1 MALKRFLNPSL
12 NLQGFQFRTSII
24 STTSDNPST
33 ILRYRHH
40 AYHFLVNT
48 LRLLNLPTSLQDMD
62 VYPPFK
68 VIAGFKIDF
77 VGTLA
82 FVDVEAMSTSPR
94 AKQSSRRVREK
105 YYLGAFEDFQFICA
119 GRPDES

>member
-1 MALKRFLNPSL
+1 
-12 NLQGFQFRTSII
+12 
-24 STTSDNPST
+24 
-33 ILRYRHH
+33 
-40 AYHFLVNT
+40 
-48 LRLLNLPTSLQDMD
+48 MD

>member
-1 MALKRFLNPSL
+1 
-12 NLQGFQFRTSII
+12 
-24 STTSDNPST
+24 
-33 ILRYRHH
+33 
-40 AYHFLVNT
+40 
-48 LRLLNLPTSLQDMD
+48 MD

-94 AKQSSRRVREK
+94 AKQSSR
-105 YYLGAFEDFQFICA
+105 
-119 GRPDES
+119 